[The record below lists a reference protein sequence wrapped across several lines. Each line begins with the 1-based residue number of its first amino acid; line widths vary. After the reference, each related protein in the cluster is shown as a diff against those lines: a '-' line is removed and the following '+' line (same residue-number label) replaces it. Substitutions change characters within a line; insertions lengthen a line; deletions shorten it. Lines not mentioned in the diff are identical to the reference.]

1 MSRDDEDMLSGSDM
15 ERELADEE
23 VQNSKNKGKG
33 RDLDDAA
40 PVPLA
45 GAEVAHELDNLPW
58 CARRTR
64 RVEAFIVLTCFL
76 CYWTIHRVEKYR
88 PATLD
93 DVVSHAD
100 ITSTSMRREHHV
112 RALRLT
118 YRASFSRQIY

>member
-58 CARRTR
+58 CARRVKQ
-64 RVEAFIVLTCFL
+64 VEALPVLTWLLLVLPLVGSRNTARRRSTTLSAMPTSPRPVCFAIL
-76 CYWTIHRVEKYR
+76 MHTH
-88 PATLD
+88 
-93 DVVSHAD
+93 SG
-100 ITSTSMRREHHV
+100 
-112 RALRLT
+112 
-118 YRASFSRQIY
+118 